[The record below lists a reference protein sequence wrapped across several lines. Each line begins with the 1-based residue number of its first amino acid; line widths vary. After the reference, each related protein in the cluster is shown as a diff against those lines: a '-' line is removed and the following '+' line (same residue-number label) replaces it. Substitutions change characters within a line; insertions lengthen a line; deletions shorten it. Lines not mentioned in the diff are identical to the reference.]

1 MTADPL
7 ASWLRTDAHRLRTL
21 DPDDPD
27 DSDLEPLL
35 DIIGDARVVA
45 VGESMHRVHEFLGL
59 RHRLFRFLVRRAG
72 FTTLVMESGQP
83 EGLRVDRWLRDG
95 GPGLRDVLGRGITY
109 RFGAC
114 EEMLDQVTWMREQNV
129 RGIPVR
135 FAGMDVPDS
144 SASALPGVLAT
155 LDLLDDTDPAYAA
168 HVRAAVVPLFDY
180 LPADRSGL
188 AQAAPTIQAYLALP
202 PERRNE
208 IAAAVGDL
216 AARTRAL
223 RPDLVARS
231 GGGSSAVRRVDAAI
245 NAAESARAADDF
257 LRAMTSGPI
266 RTWPPANIRDA
277 WMADSVERVLRD
289 EPRILVAAANGHVQ
303 RTPFS
308 APPYVPDP
316 MTTLG
321 GHLAERLG
329 SAYVAIGTA
338 FGGGDA
344 WLHRP
349 DPADAPGH
357 SRPFVQPI
365 GPLLPG
371 SADAAFARAGIGDF
385 VVDLRRMT
393 PAAMDA
399 LDRTAGVQNGDVLQP
414 LPVREAFDAIA
425 FVESVSPWHTWLNE
439 FGVDERAT
447 A

>member
-1 MTADPL
+1 VTADPF
-7 ASWLRTDAHRLRTL
+7 ASWLRTDTHRLRTL

-35 DIIGDARVVA
+35 EIIGDARVVA
-45 VGESMHRVHEFLGL
+45 IGESMHRVHEFLAL

-72 FTTLVMESGQP
+72 FTALVMESGQP

-95 GPGLRDVLGRGITY
+95 GAGLRDVLTRGITY

-114 EEMLDQVTWMREQNV
+114 EELLDQVTWMREQNV

-144 SASALPGVLAT
+144 AASALPGVLVA
-155 LDLLDDTDPAYAA
+155 LELLDEADPAYAS

-188 AQAAPTIQAYLALP
+188 AQAAPAIQAYLALS
-202 PERRNE
+202 PEQRNE
-208 IAAAVGDL
+208 IAAALGDV
-216 AARTRAL
+216 AARLRAL
-223 RPDLVARS
+223 RPDLIARL
-231 GGGSSAVRRVDAAI
+231 GGGRPATRRVDDALH
-245 NAAESARAADDF
+245 AAESARAGDDF
-257 LRAMTSGPI
+257 LRAMTSGPV

-277 WMADSVERVLRD
+277 WMADSVERMLRD

-308 APPYVPDP
+308 APPYVPDA

-321 GHLAERLG
+321 GHLTERFG
-329 SAYVAIGTA
+329 SDYVAIGTA

-349 DPADAPGH
+349 DPSDAPGH

-365 GPLLPG
+365 GPLL
-371 SADAAFARAGIGDF
+371 ADGVDGAFARAEIGDF
-385 VVDLRRMT
+385 VVDLRRAT
-393 PAAMDA
+393 PAAADA
-399 LDRTAGVQNGDVLQP
+399 LDRMTGLQNGDVLQP
-414 LPVREAFDAIA
+414 LAVREAFDAIA
-425 FVESVSPWHTWLNE
+425 FIRTVSPWHTWLDE
-439 FGVDERAT
+439 YGVDARAT
-447 A
+447 T